1 MKKIDTEQNKKEQVK
16 AEKGSDGN
24 PPKEPKYNDP
34 SKDAGKQG
42 KKINAKKSG
51 AKAQEKDP
59 KPDRK
64 SADFHPDYHE
74 IEVTMTDGETF
85 KTRSTWGK
93 KGDSLRLEVDPKTR
107 PAWTG
112 GGTHIVD
119 TEGRVER
126 FNRRFKGLGISKIS
140 TKSQDKQKEDSK
152 QSQPLSDSKK

>member
-1 MKKIDTEQNKKEQVK
+1 MDTEQDKKEQVK
-16 AEKGSDGN
+16 AEKGSDKG
-24 PPKEPKYNDP
+24 PSKEPKQDDSP
-34 SKDAGKQG
+34 KSAGKQDG
-42 KKINAKKSG
+42 KADAKKSSI
-51 AKAQEKDP
+51 KTQEKDP

-93 KGDSLRLEVDPKTR
+93 KGDNLRLEVDPKTH

-112 GGTHIVD
+112 GKAQIID

-126 FNRRFKGLGISKIS
+126 FNRRFKGLGTSKTL
-140 TKSQDKQKEDSK
+140 TKSQDKEKETDNK
-152 QSQPLSDSKK
+152 QNPPSPDSKK

>member
-1 MKKIDTEQNKKEQVK
+1 MCIRD
-16 AEKGSDGN
+16 S
-24 PPKEPKYNDP
+24 
-34 SKDAGKQG
+34 S
-42 KKINAKKSG
+42 
-51 AKAQEKDP
+51 

-93 KGDSLRLEVDPKTR
+93 KGDNLRLEVDPKTH

-112 GGTHIVD
+112 GKAQIVD

-126 FNRRFKGLGISKIS
+126 FNRRFKGLGTSKAS
-140 TKSQDKQKEDSK
+140 AKQDKGKETDNK
-152 QSQPLSDSKK
+152 ESQPSPSPEK

>member
-1 MKKIDTEQNKKEQVK
+1 MDTEQDKKEQVK
-16 AEKGSDGN
+16 AEKGSDKD
-24 PPKEPKYNDP
+24 PSKEPKQDDSP
-34 SKDAGKQG
+34 KSASKQDGKAD
-42 KKINAKKSG
+42 AKKSSI
-51 AKAQEKDP
+51 KTQEKDP

-93 KGDSLRLEVDPKTR
+93 KGDNLRLEVDPKTH

-112 GGTHIVD
+112 GKAQIID

-126 FNRRFKGLGISKIS
+126 FNRRFKGLGTSKTL
-140 TKSQDKQKEDSK
+140 TKSQDKDKETDNK
-152 QSQPLSDSKK
+152 QSPPSPDSKK